1 MLPLTKPLDPRPD
14 HAKADPL
21 CPDPVGGLPAA
32 ALATAAQT
40 PTAGPSAGANAR
52 SLSGSCALSHP
63 RTIPGANASAAQT
76 TTARAAE
83 ATTTGTAETV
93 TAIPQAGAAETD
105 PATTGAA
112 EAPAASPQA
121 RSSQARASQAGTPE
135 SATGPTPQVTRSN
148 LTMRV
153 PRSLS
158 YSSMS
163 LWYKDQDEFYIRYL
177 ADHAAPRL
185 PQEQP
190 AAVGSAFDAYTKSM
204 LAHALFGN
212 AASAQFE
219 FAAIFESQ
227 VEPQNRDFALTA
239 GKRVFKAYKLCGAY
253 DDLLKQLQ
261 QSVEPPRFEF
271 KVDGLILGVPFTGK
285 PDCRFVLD
293 LGQGRIPCIYD
304 WKVRGYC
311 SKYGASPSKG
321 YSTCLDGFVGKASRS
336 QGKEHAMYKAMDFRG
351 LTINSGYME
360 FCNDEYADQLSLYG
374 WLLGEKVGDENT
386 VLGIEELCAKFMG
399 EGNPPTLRYA
409 RHRGRVKADYQ
420 QKLAEKVATCWQ
432 AITSGH
438 VFSTLSREDSDARCA
453 VLEEMSVGLASNGTA
468 LDDWFN
474 DVTRPKFFH

>member
-1 MLPLTKPLDPRPD
+1 
-14 HAKADPL
+14 
-21 CPDPVGGLPAA
+21 
-32 ALATAAQT
+32 
-40 PTAGPSAGANAR
+40 
-52 SLSGSCALSHP
+52 
-63 RTIPGANASAAQT
+63 
-76 TTARAAE
+76 
-83 ATTTGTAETV
+83 
-93 TAIPQAGAAETD
+93 
-105 PATTGAA
+105 
-112 EAPAASPQA
+112 
-121 RSSQARASQAGTPE
+121 
-135 SATGPTPQVTRSN
+135 
-148 LTMRV
+148 
-153 PRSLS
+153 
-158 YSSMS
+158 MS

-321 YSTCLDGFVGKASRS
+321 YATCLDGFVGKASRS
-336 QGKEHAMYKAMDFRG
+336 QGKEHALYKAMDFRG

-374 WLLGEKVGDENT
+374 WLLGEKIGDENT

-453 VLEEMSVGLASNGTA
+453 VLEEMSVGLACQTA
-468 LDDWFN
+468 RPWTTGSN
-474 DVTRPKFFH
+474 DVTRPSFFH